1 MSGTK
6 AIWITAIL
14 LLGAAALVAFLPD
27 SKPDRMP
34 DLGPRQVPQVAPPAA
49 PVAPPSTTPTPPAQ
63 AAKKAPVQRAP
74 NAVDLGM
81 DQTIK
86 GATVVAGNIV
96 PMKDPATGEDYL
108 LADGKYQ
115 IRGKGTQES
124 PYRVSWECL
133 ASAQDS
139 FIPRLN
145 ELDMPQRVA
154 MLNGKWV
161 QIDGYLAFPLLLA
174 ETSELLI
181 MLNQWD
187 GCCIGVPPTPYDAIE
202 MKLEKPARRTGGH
215 AMFSFGRA
223 TGVLRVEPYLAD
235 TWLVGLYVLDRSA
248 LNQNAQPEL

>member
-34 DLGPRQVPQVAPPAA
+34 DLGPRQPPQVAPPAA
-49 PVAPPSTTPTPPAQ
+49 PVAPPSAPAAPAQ
-63 AAKKAPVQRAP
+63 PAKKTPVQRAP

-96 PMKDPATGEDYL
+96 PMKDSATGEEYL

-133 ASAQDS
+133 ASAQET

-145 ELDMPQRVA
+145 ELEMPQRVA